1 MKLAIF
7 LLPLLFFLQT
17 DGCGDDDSVV
27 VVEDPPFTEEL
38 VTFNN
43 NRGSTGGC
51 YPEYSV
57 EFLVTYRDIQA
68 SVNLPSGG
76 TGFLTLLV
84 EDGESVNVKVIKESD
99 DSIVAN
105 ASVDVR
111 TTSRPQN
118 LENQA
123 RTVNFCESFDLQF
136 SAF

>member
-68 SVNLPSGG
+68 SVNLPS
-76 TGFLTLLV
+76 
-84 EDGESVNVKVIKESD
+84 
-99 DSIVAN
+99 
-105 ASVDVR
+105 
-111 TTSRPQN
+111 
-118 LENQA
+118 
-123 RTVNFCESFDLQF
+123 
-136 SAF
+136 